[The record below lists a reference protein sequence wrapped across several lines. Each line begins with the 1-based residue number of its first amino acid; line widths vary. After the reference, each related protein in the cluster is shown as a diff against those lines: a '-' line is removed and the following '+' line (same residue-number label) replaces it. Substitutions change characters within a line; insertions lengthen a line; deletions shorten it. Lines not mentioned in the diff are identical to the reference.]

1 MKLKQEFFSGWSG
14 MVFYTFK
21 KSLLVFY
28 FCQESVKFIP
38 NFKMLLSSARAHLEE
53 IFFYLLFYASA
64 GG

>member
-1 MKLKQEFFSGWSG
+1 